1 MFCVDKSL
9 PFWRVLINDKDT
21 HCLRFWSCIHTLERV
36 STWSFG
42 ETVLRWS
49 HGWLNNSIIDAY
61 GCHLFS
67 IVLIELCICFWILLS
82 VPRTI
87 EITNRPPPEPLD
99 QVKPQH
105 IRPIYGI
112 GRRPF
117 FIMWVDPPSI
127 SSRRKKIVLLSQ
139 AHRAPVLLQLVVTY
153 QRKVRHFRPVRL
165 RPSAIAPPLAVPSP
179 PLLPLAASLARASST
194 SASRSHHRYCRRQ
207 HLRHGSPHLG
217 VVVPC
222 SNGTVTWQQ
231 RHQHL
236 VARLA
241 TIGNTRLRR

>member
-117 FIMWVDPPSI
+117 FRMWLDTWTRHPYPPAG
-127 SSRRKKIVLLSQ
+127 KK
-139 AHRAPVLLQLVVTY
+139 REKNY
-153 QRKVRHFRPVRL
+153 
-165 RPSAIAPPLAVPSP
+165 P
-179 PLLPLAASLARASST
+179 PLLSASSPYASPT
-194 SASRSHHRYCRRQ
+194 SSNISTE
-207 HLRHGSPHLG
+207 SPAFPPG
-217 VVVPC
+217 K
-222 SNGTVTWQQ
+222 T
-231 RHQHL
+231 
-236 VARLA
+236 A
-241 TIGNTRLRR
+241 TIGNSTAACSTVTAAAAACSISGQG